1 MDLFD
6 NIILNIIV
14 IITSISGV
22 ILVIES
28 TGFLPYKFT
37 KLLTRN
43 KIDTTIE
50 VLRDLG
56 FDVKENKEK
65 VHKCL

>member
-37 KLLTRN
+37 KWLTRN

-65 VHKCL
+65 IS